1 MQLSR
6 RQALAGAAFLVA
18 WPAAAQLA
26 GERLR
31 GRIVSVQGETLRM
44 ALRDGTEVS
53 VRLGETPVSALARVP
68 VAELSPGTRLGVV
81 AEPWDDGLRAVAVT
95 VLPASATR
103 EFQSGWDLTPTSSMN
118 NGAVSAVVARA
129 EAHELALSINGRD
142 VPVRIDARTAIVR
155 PVPAARSDL
164 VAGAAVFVAA
174 TRGEGGW
181 TATRVVVEK
190 DGVAPPT

>member
-6 RQALAGAAFLVA
+6 RGALAGAALLVA

-53 VRLGETPVSALARVP
+53 VQLRDAPVAALRRVP
-68 VAELSPGTRLGVV
+68 VAELAPGTRLGVV
-81 AEPWDDGLRAVAVT
+81 AEPWEDGLRAVAVQ

-118 NGAVSAVVARA
+118 NGAVSALVARA

-142 VPVRIDARTAIVR
+142 VPVRIDARTAIVQAI
-155 PVPAARSDL
+155 PATRADL
-164 VAGAAVFVAA
+164 VPGAAVFVSA
-174 TRGEGGW
+174 TRGEGGPM
-181 TATRVVVEK
+181 ATRVVVEK
-190 DGVAPPT
+190 DGVAPPS

>member
-1 MQLSR
+1 MKLPR
-6 RQALAGAAFLVA
+6 RGVLVGAASLLA
-18 WPAAAQLA
+18 WPAVAQLA

-31 GRIVSVQGETLRM
+31 GRILAVEAGTLRI
-44 ALRDGTEVS
+44 ALRDGTEVP
-53 VRLGETPVSALARVP
+53 VRLGEAPVAALRRVP
-68 VAELSPGTRLGVV
+68 LSELTPGTRLGVV
-81 AEPWDDGLRAVAVT
+81 AEPLDDGLRAVAVT
-95 VLPASATR
+95 VLPATATR
-103 EFQSGWDLTPTSSMN
+103 DFQSGWDLTPTSSMN

-155 PVPAARSDL
+155 PVPASRSDL
-164 VAGAAVFVAA
+164 VPGAAVFVAA